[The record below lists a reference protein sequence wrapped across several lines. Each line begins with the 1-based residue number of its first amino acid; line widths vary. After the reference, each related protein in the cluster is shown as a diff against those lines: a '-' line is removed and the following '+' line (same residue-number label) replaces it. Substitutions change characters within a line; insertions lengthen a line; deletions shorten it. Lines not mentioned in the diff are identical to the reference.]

1 MKNLFLFF
9 FIILFLSCEVGE
21 DFVPDNPIDPINPDY
36 EKPEV
41 EFISVPNDLEILQDP
56 VFEFAWNGNAENM
69 IYRFSFDGEW
79 SEWEEERTSVT
90 INHMDEGSHT
100 FAVQSK
106 YTNDDTSSVIS
117 STFIVDAVKGSSL
130 MIYPRKFSA
139 ESGQEF
145 EIYLM
150 AEEVSDLAA
159 AEVQLSF
166 DVSMIEI
173 VDVEVGEEVRLE
185 AGLQHAAEPEQDQ
198 PLRNPLH
205 RRQVGEVVHVHADHV
220 RPALVRR
227 AANLGHAA
235 DLRARH
241 GPGDGR
247 PGAVRL
253 VAGRRHEHELTAAQ
267 VGPRQLEQLVGDRM
281 PRRRRERPTL
291 ADLCVHP
298 SEDALAG
305 PQIRR
310 SHFLRRNRVAAAHP
324 EPIAEVARRR
334 RGPNPREKRVDGLG
348 GARIPIR
355 TASRRRNRSR
365 RERRD
370 RRRRRGAGQLQTR

>member
-41 EFISVPNDLEILQDP
+41 EFITVPSDLEILQDP
-56 VFEFAWNGNAENM
+56 AFEFAWNGNAENM

-79 SEWEEERTSVT
+79 SEWEERKTSAT

-106 YTNDDTSSVIS
+106 YTNDDTSNVIS

-173 VDVEVGEEVRLE
+173 VDVEVGDIFEGVGE
-185 AGLQHAAEPEQDQ
+185 AIFIDDISRSGIIGISAGVWGNDFPQVSGSKSIAKIMLKAKNKGLSNITIDSKSI
-198 PLRNPLH
+198 LRNPLNEQIEIIE
-205 RRQVGEVVHVHADHV
+205 RVGGIVE
-220 RPALVRR
+220 
-227 AANLGHAA
+227 
-235 DLRARH
+235 
-241 GPGDGR
+241 
-247 PGAVRL
+247 
-253 VAGRRHEHELTAAQ
+253 
-267 VGPRQLEQLVGDRM
+267 
-281 PRRRRERPTL
+281 
-291 ADLCVHP
+291 
-298 SEDALAG
+298 
-305 PQIRR
+305 I
-310 SHFLRRNRVAAAHP
+310 
-324 EPIAEVARRR
+324 
-334 RGPNPREKRVDGLG
+334 K
-348 GARIPIR
+348 
-355 TASRRRNRSR
+355 
-365 RERRD
+365 
-370 RRRRRGAGQLQTR
+370 